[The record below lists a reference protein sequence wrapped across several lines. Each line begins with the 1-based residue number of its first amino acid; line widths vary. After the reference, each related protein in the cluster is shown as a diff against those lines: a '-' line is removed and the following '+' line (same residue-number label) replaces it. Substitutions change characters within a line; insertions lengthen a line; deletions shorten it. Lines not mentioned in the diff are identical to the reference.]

1 MSTMSSSR
9 SASSSAA
16 GGAGK
21 KGGKKVGRAALRA
34 QTKNSECCEEYVS
47 RLMACPTYEAIEE
60 MADDHILLGRITKN
74 VGCGNVQ
81 VLLQNGEKATIPIGG
96 AIRFR
101 GKAANKSDRGNC
113 MLTDD
118 VVVVDGGFAAGKLT
132 PRQITEVRRIF
143 SSVHFG
149 APKGF
154 FCTAGELQD
163 DDAEET
169 GFEFDRTGASAFELE
184 EEEKERR
191 SGGGAGGAEEEYDI
205 DLI

>member
-1 MSTMSSSR
+1 MSSSR

-34 QTKNSECCEEYVS
+34 QTKNLECCEEYIT
-47 RLMACPTYEAIEE
+47 RLMAAPTSDTIDE
-60 MADDHILLGRITKN
+60 MADDHIFLGRITKN

-81 VLLQNGEKATIPIGG
+81 VLLHNGEKATIPIGG

-101 GKAANKSDRGNC
+101 GKAANKSDRSNC

-132 PRQITEVRRIF
+132 ARQITQVR
-143 SSVHFG
+143 SVFKAAHFDV
-149 APKGF
+149 PKGF

>member
-1 MSTMSSSR
+1 MSSTSR
-9 SASSSAA
+9 HSASSSAA

-47 RLMACPTYEAIEE
+47 RLMAAPTYETIEE
-60 MADDHILLGRITKN
+60 MADDHIFLGRITKN

-101 GKAANKSDRGNC
+101 GKAANKSDRSNC

-118 VVVVDGGFAAGKLT
+118 VVVVDGGFAGGKLT
-132 PRQITEVRRIF
+132 ARQITEVRRIF
-143 SSVHFG
+143 SSVHYS

-154 FCTAGELQD
+154 FCTVGELHD

-169 GFEFDRTGASAFELE
+169 GFEFDRTGASAVELAM
-184 EEEKERR
+184 EEKERR
-191 SGGGAGGAEEEYDI
+191 SGGGAGGGDEEYDI